1 MPDFLAI
8 AGAAFTSLD
17 ASGIQII
24 GLGILSFVVSILAG
38 MTGAALGIIQLPV
51 MLAMGF
57 DPLVAAGTNLG
68 IIFLGSTSGLIP
80 HLRAGRVVPK
90 MVILFGAP
98 TVVGTFFGAFL
109 ANRVPTWTL
118 LVVIAAILA
127 VLTGITYVE
136 AWKRTHPILRPVRH
150 RPWPKPSDPTGVRF
164 LNARKLT
171 VDGTLSAGIGAI
183 GGAAGMTLGALR
195 LPILI
200 SFLKMDPW
208 YATGTNAAISL
219 LTAIAGF
226 AGHAAHGNFD
236 LLLLAVLGV
245 AAMAGSLI
253 GANLTGRVKPNI
265 LRFVI
270 AAALTGIIPLVVFR
284 ATVAYPT

>member
-1 MPDFLAI
+1 MPDIVTL
-8 AGAAFTSLD
+8 GAAFTSLD
-17 ASGIQII
+17 ASGTQIF
-24 GLGILSFVVSILAG
+24 GLGVLSFVVSILAG

-68 IIFLGSTSGLIP
+68 VIFVGSTSGVIP
-80 HLRAGRVVPK
+80 HIRAGRVVPK
-90 MVILFGAP
+90 MVVLFGAP
-98 TVVGTFFGAFL
+98 TIIGTFFGAYL
-109 ANRVPTWTL
+109 ANRVPVWTL
-118 LVVIAAILA
+118 LVVIALILT
-127 VLTGITYVE
+127 VLTVITYAE

-164 LNARKLT
+164 LNTRKLT
-171 VDGTLSAGIGAI
+171 IDGSMSAAIGAI

-219 LTAIAGF
+219 LTAVAGF
-226 AGHAAHGNFD
+226 AGHAVHGNFD
-236 LLLLAVLGV
+236 PLILAVLGIT
-245 AAMAGSLI
+245 AMIGSAI
-253 GANLTGRVKPNI
+253 GASLTGRVKPNL
-265 LRFVI
+265 LRLVI
-270 AAALTGIIPLVVFR
+270 AAVLTVIIPLVIFR
-284 ATVAYPT
+284 AVSAYPL